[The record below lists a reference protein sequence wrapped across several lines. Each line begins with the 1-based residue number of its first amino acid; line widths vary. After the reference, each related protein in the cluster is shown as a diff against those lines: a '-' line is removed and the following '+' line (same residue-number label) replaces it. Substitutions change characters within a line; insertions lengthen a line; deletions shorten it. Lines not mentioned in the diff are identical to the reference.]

1 MAKRQTWPLWSVIVP
16 FIIMLWFSCTL
27 RQSVTELHGRKTDM
41 ASMKCACSIYN
52 PCCDFPAPSGYLWQ
66 DCMAERLDVTSTK
79 HDCSVHNPCC
89 DFPAPS
95 GYLRLGCMARDRGQI
110 YEASDWFKE
119 ALQINQVSDCWQ
131 TLLFLLN
138 FDQHTEPGLG
148 KCFPIMYRT
157 YQHIWCAHNAKSF
170 ESRSSLASEVV
181 PFVLYT
187 AHLFIVFLSTVWN
200 ILQTHLRSSNWLRR
214 LSWFCGMLLKLNTA
228 ISFCSSFC
236 MHQHSFQQQ
245 WGWGTTDFGHFLF
258 EHIRLCWPQDHPD
271 AWSLIGSLHLAKQEW
286 GPGQKKFERILQR
299 PQTKDDAYSLIA
311 LGNVWLQTL
320 HQPMRDKEKVS
331 VRAAAASERQKRPV
345 LVQQPVREKEKVSIR
360 TPANERQG
368 KGQC

>member
-1 MAKRQTWPLWSVIVP
+1 MKRDCSIYNYVVIFLHPQT
-16 FIIMLWFSCTL
+16 
-27 RQSVTELHGRKTDM
+27 QSVTVLHGRKMDV

-66 DCMAERLDVTSTK
+66 DCMAERLDVTSMK
-79 HDCSVHNPCC
+79 HDCPVHNPCC
-89 DFPAPS
+89 DFLAPS

-148 KCFPIMYRT
+148 KCFQIMYRT

-187 AHLFIVFLSTVWN
+187 AHLFIVFLSAVWN

-236 MHQHSFQQQ
+236 MHQHSFQQ